1 MFWWLWAF
9 VVALLPLLFILSRN
23 YNIFLCV
30 SSGPW
35 AYNCW
40 VKWLLFPIYWLAVNF
55 AIPLF
60 CSVAFY
66 MQLNTLE
73 NLCILYMAGC
83 SFFNCA
89 YVSIFLFAAFPCYW
103 PSEPFNGTSQETVNI
118 LAAPQATKRGLRS
131 ISFLIELLNK
141 WVIYQHSPIII
152 LFWYAGSGWGWFRNE
167 PKWR

>member
-23 YNIFLCV
+23 YNIFMCV

-60 CSVAFY
+60 CPVAFY

-83 SFFNCA
+83 F
-89 YVSIFLFAAFPCYW
+89 
-103 PSEPFNGTSQETVNI
+103 
-118 LAAPQATKRGLRS
+118 
-131 ISFLIELLNK
+131 FLIVLMLA
-141 WVIYQHSPIII
+141 YFYLQHSLATDLQNLSMELRKKQSTYLQRLRQQKEVWEVY
-152 LFWYAGSGWGWFRNE
+152 LFL
-167 PKWR
+167 